1 MRQVGYG
8 LHDLFVAQAAHFI
21 EADGEEDGHGKT
33 AHGFHD
39 ADDQGIFEGQHKTV
53 IHQDLFEI
61 LQPHKGAR
69 PDVVKT
75 DIDKC
80 KPQSNHGDVVKD
92 EYEQQAGNEHE
103 QKCAVLFDPLNQVAA
118 AAVPVN
124 ANLCHFDSPYNDL

>member
-1 MRQVGYG
+1 M
-8 LHDLFVAQAAHFI
+8 
-21 EADGEEDGHGKT
+21 
-33 AHGFHD
+33 
-39 ADDQGIFEGQHKTV
+39 

-80 KPQSNHGDVVKD
+80 KSQSNHGDVVKD

-103 QKCAVLFDPLNQVAA
+103 QKCAVLFDPLKPGRSGGCAGERQS
-118 AAVPVN
+118 VP
-124 ANLCHFDSPYNDL
+124 L